1 MNVLLV
7 RHGKKARDLRD
18 VSDMGLPLSD
28 QGRTEVRSLAV
39 ELTGKKLRASL
50 YLSSRYAHAIETARL
65 LAEELGGDSVA
76 EVVPVDTLTPH
87 NPYTFGLVVQEAAKL
102 GFDLHHQDTVGM
114 VLHYPRIHQLTAEI
128 TSQPLEAEDPGSA
141 CATCVSADSL
151 AQLLQGEGYTRHVW
165 RRTTDRVLIRRD
177 Y

>member
-7 RHGKKARDLRD
+7 RHGRKARDLPD
-18 VSDMGLPLSD
+18 VSDKDLPLSD
-28 QGRTEVRSLAV
+28 QGITEVRSLAV
-39 ELTGKKLRASL
+39 ELAQKRLRPSL

-65 LAEELGGDSVA
+65 LAVELGGDSVA
-76 EVVPVDTLTPH
+76 EVVPVDALTPH

-102 GFDLHHQDTVGM
+102 GFNLHHEDTVGM

-128 TSQPLEAEDPGSA
+128 TSQPLEAEDPGYA
-141 CATCVSADSL
+141 CATCISADSL
-151 AQLLQGEGYTRHVW
+151 AQLLQGEGNTRHVW
-165 RRTTDRVLIRRD
+165 RRTIDQVLIMRD